1 VLITNIVG
9 VLVIGVDVG
18 GTGARA
24 AIAGEQGV
32 VARSEIN
39 GITDRV
45 AAVVSIVQDLLAR
58 AGVSEVDV
66 VAVGATGFQ
75 LTGAKLRDGVPQEM
89 PSRSVLLCS
98 DMLTSYIGALGLSDG
113 AVIAAG
119 TGAVALGTDMA
130 GTWQRVDGWGYLLGD
145 HGGGSWIGR
154 HAMHA
159 ALRAADGRPG
169 GSPLLLKL
177 LEKDPADLV
186 AEINER
192 PDRAGLMA
200 SFVPAVARAA
210 EQGDRIALGLLR
222 TAGDHLADTALAA
235 LPVGARRTIATTG
248 NLFKLGGPLWQ
259 RFTARLQ
266 HVELLEAKGTGL
278 DGALTLAKAVIT
290 NELPE
295 NAPSL
300 TLVKTG

>member
-1 VLITNIVG
+1 MGG

-18 GTGARA
+18 GSGARA
-24 AIAGEQGV
+24 AIANDQGIV
-32 VARSEIN
+32 SRSELS
-39 GITDRV
+39 GITDKV
-45 AAVVSIVQDLLAR
+45 QAVESLVLDLLEQT
-58 AGVSEVDV
+58 GLSNVDAI
-66 VAVGATGFQ
+66 AVGSTGFQ
-75 LTGAKLRDGVPQEM
+75 MLGARLRDEVPPKM
-89 PSRSVLLCS
+89 PSRNVLLCS
-98 DMLTSYIGALGLSDG
+98 DMLTSFVGALGLSDG

-169 GSPLLLKL
+169 GSPILLKL
-177 LEKDPADLV
+177 LDKEPAELV
-186 AEINER
+186 AEINDR

-200 SFVPAVARAA
+200 SFVPAVAQAAA
-210 EQGDRIALGLLR
+210 EGDQIALGLLR

-235 LPVGARRTIATTG
+235 LPLGARRTIATTG

-259 RFTARLQ
+259 RFTARLK
-266 HVELLEAKGTGL
+266 HVELQQAEGTGL
-278 DGALTLAKAVIT
+278 DGALTLARAVIT
-290 NELPE
+290 DELPA

-300 TLVKTG
+300 TLVTN

>member
-1 VLITNIVG
+1 MVG

-24 AIAGEQGV
+24 AIAREQGIF
-32 VARSEIN
+32 AQSELN
-39 GITDRV
+39 GVTDKV
-45 AAVVSIVQDLLAR
+45 TAVISLVDELIER

-66 VAVGATGFQ
+66 VAVGAAGFQ
-75 LTGAKLRDGVPQEM
+75 LTGARLRDGVPPKM
-89 PSRSVLLCS
+89 PTKNVLLCS

-169 GSPLLLKL
+169 GSRLLLRL
-177 LEKDPADLV
+177 LDKDPAELV
-186 AEINER
+186 AEISER

-210 EQGDRIALGLLR
+210 EEGDVIAAGLLR

-235 LPVGARRTIATTG
+235 LPLGARRTIATTG
-248 NLFKLGGPLWQ
+248 NLFKIGGLLWQ
-259 RFTARLQ
+259 RFTARLK
-266 HVELLEAKGTGL
+266 HVELQEAKGTGL

-300 TLVKTG
+300 TLVKN

>member
-18 GTGARA
+18 GSGARA

-32 VARSEIN
+32 VARSELN
-39 GITDRV
+39 GITDKV
-45 AAVVSIVQDLLAR
+45 EAVVRIVHDLLAR
-58 AGVSEVDV
+58 AEVYEVDA
-66 VAVGATGFQ
+66 VAVGAAGFQ
-75 LTGAKLRDGVPQEM
+75 LTGAKLRDGVPQKM
-89 PSRSVLLCS
+89 PSRRVLLCS
-98 DMLTSYIGALGLSDG
+98 DMLTSYIGALGLRDG

-119 TGAVALGTDMA
+119 TGAVALGSDMA

-145 HGGGSWIGR
+145 HGSGSWIGR

-169 GSPLLLKL
+169 GSELLLKSL
-177 LEKDPADLV
+177 DKDPAELV

-210 EQGDRIALGLLR
+210 EQGDGIALGLLR

-235 LPVGARRTIATTG
+235 LPLGARRTIATTG

-259 RFTARLQ
+259 RFTARLK
-266 HVELLEAKGTGL
+266 HVELKEANGTGL
-278 DGALTLAKAVIT
+278 DGALTLSKAVIT

-300 TLVKTG
+300 TLVKN

>member
-1 VLITNIVG
+1 MVG

-18 GTGARA
+18 GSGARA

-32 VARSEIN
+32 VARSELN
-39 GITDRV
+39 GVTDKV
-45 AAVVSIVQDLLAR
+45 EAVIRLVDELTAR
-58 AGVSEVDV
+58 TGLSEVDV
-66 VAVGATGFQ
+66 VAVGAAGFQ
-75 LTGAKLRDGVPQEM
+75 LTGARLRDGVPPKM
-89 PSRSVLLCS
+89 PSKNVLLCS
-98 DMLTSYIGALGLSDG
+98 DMLTSYVGALGISDG

-119 TGAVALGTDMA
+119 TGAVALGSDMA

-169 GSPLLLKL
+169 GSALLLRL
-177 LEKDPADLV
+177 LDRDPADLV
-186 AEINER
+186 AELTER
-192 PDRAGLMA
+192 PDRAGIMA

-210 EQGDRIALGLLR
+210 EEGDAVAIGLLR
-222 TAGDHLADTALAA
+222 TAGDHLADTALSA
-235 LPVGARRTIATTG
+235 LPLGARRVIATTG

-259 RFTARLQ
+259 RFAARLK
-266 HVELLEAKGTGL
+266 HVELQEAQGTGL
-278 DGALTLAKAVIT
+278 DGALTLARAVIT
-290 NELPE
+290 DDLPI

-300 TLVKTG
+300 ILVKN

>member
-1 VLITNIVG
+1 MG

-24 AIAGEQGV
+24 AIANEQGV
-32 VARSEIN
+32 IHRSEIS
-39 GITDRV
+39 GITDKV
-45 AAVVSIVQDLLAR
+45 EAVIRLVDDLLGR
-58 AGVSEVDV
+58 AERSEVDA
-66 VAVGATGFQ
+66 VAVGAAGFQ
-75 LTGAKLRDGVPQEM
+75 LTGAQLRNGVPPRM
-89 PSRSVLLCS
+89 PSKHVLLCS
-98 DMLTSYIGALGLSDG
+98 DMLTSYVGALGISDG

-119 TGAVALGTDMA
+119 TGAVALGTDLA

-169 GSPLLLKL
+169 GSPLLLEL
-177 LEKDPADLV
+177 LEKDPAELV
-186 AEINER
+186 AELSER

-210 EQGDRIALGLLR
+210 EQGDAIAVGLLR

-235 LPVGARRTIATTG
+235 LPVGARRTVATTG

-259 RFTARLQ
+259 RFTARLK
-266 HVELLEAKGTGL
+266 HVELQEARGTGL
-278 DGALTLAKAVIT
+278 DGALDLARAMLSDK
-290 NELPE
+290 LPE

-300 TLVKTG
+300 MVVKN

>member
-1 VLITNIVG
+1 MVG

-32 VARSEIN
+32 
-39 GITDRV
+39 
-45 AAVVSIVQDLLAR
+45 LAR
-58 AGVSEVDV
+58 AELSGVTDKVSAVIAVVADVMARAGLSEVDEV
-66 VAVGATGFQ
+66 DAVAVGAAGFQ
-75 LTGAKLRDGVPQEM
+75 LTGARLREGVPPKM
-89 PSRSVLLCS
+89 PSREVLLCS

-130 GTWQRVDGWGYLLGD
+130 GTWERVDGWGYLLGD

-177 LEKDPADLV
+177 LDRDPAELV
-186 AEINER
+186 AELTER

-210 EQGDRIALGLLR
+210 EEGDSIAVNLLR
-222 TAGDHLADTALAA
+222 TAGDHLADTALSA
-235 LPVGARRTIATTG
+235 LPIRARRVVATTG

-259 RFTARLQ
+259 RFTARLK
-266 HVELLEAKGTGL
+266 HIELQEAQGTGL
-278 DGALTLAKAVIT
+278 DGALTLAKAVLT

-300 TLVKTG
+300 TLVKN

>member
-1 VLITNIVG
+1 VG

-24 AIAGEQGV
+24 AIVGEQGV
-32 VARSEIN
+32 VARSELN
-39 GITDRV
+39 GITDKV
-45 AAVVSIVQDLLAR
+45 QAVVGLVGDLLAR

-66 VAVGATGFQ
+66 VAVGAAGFQ
-75 LTGAKLRDGVPQEM
+75 LTGARLRDGVPPKM
-89 PSRSVLLCS
+89 PSNNVLLCS
-98 DMLTSYIGALGLSDG
+98 DMLTSYVGALGLGDG

-130 GTWQRVDGWGYLLGD
+130 GTWQRVDGWGYMLGD

-169 GSPLLLKL
+169 GSSLLLKL
-177 LEKDPADLV
+177 LDKDPAELV
-186 AEINER
+186 CEISER

-200 SFVPAVARAA
+200 SFVPAVAQAA
-210 EQGDRIALGLLR
+210 EEGDAIALGLLR

-235 LPVGARRTIATTG
+235 LPLGARRIIATTG

-259 RFTARLQ
+259 RFTARLK
-266 HVELLEAKGTGL
+266 HVELQEARGTGL
-278 DGALTLAKAVIT
+278 DGALTLAKAMIT
-290 NELPE
+290 DELPE

-300 TLVKTG
+300 NLFRKPVRN

>member
-1 VLITNIVG
+1 
-9 VLVIGVDVG
+9 LVIGVDVG

-24 AIAGEQGV
+24 ALASEQGV
-32 VARSEIN
+32 IGRSELN
-39 GITDRV
+39 GITDKV
-45 AAVVSIVQDLLAR
+45 EAVVRLVGDLTTR

-66 VAVGATGFQ
+66 VAVGAAGFQ
-75 LTGAKLRDGVPQEM
+75 LTGARLRDGVPPKM
-89 PSRSVLLCS
+89 PSSNVLLCS
-98 DMLTSYIGALGLSDG
+98 DMLTSYVGALGINDG

-177 LEKDPADLV
+177 LDKDPAELV
-186 AEINER
+186 AEISER

-210 EQGDRIALGLLR
+210 EQGDAIAAGLLR

-235 LPVGARRTIATTG
+235 LPLGARRTVATTG

-259 RFTARLQ
+259 RFTARLK
-266 HVELLEAKGTGL
+266 HVELQEAQGTGL
-278 DGALTLAKAVIT
+278 DGALTLAKAVIAD
-290 NELPE
+290 ELPE

-300 TLVKTG
+300 MVVKN

>member
-1 VLITNIVG
+1 M
-9 VLVIGVDVG
+9 LVIGVDVG

-24 AIAGEQGV
+24 AIAREQGIF
-32 VARSEIN
+32 AQSELN
-39 GITDRV
+39 GVTDKV
-45 AAVVSIVQDLLAR
+45 TAVISLVDELIER

-66 VAVGATGFQ
+66 VAVGAAGFQ
-75 LTGAKLRDGVPQEM
+75 LTGARLRDGVPPKM
-89 PSRSVLLCS
+89 PTKNVLLCS

-169 GSPLLLKL
+169 GSRLLLRL
-177 LEKDPADLV
+177 LDKDPAELV
-186 AEINER
+186 AEISER

-210 EQGDRIALGLLR
+210 EEGDVIAAGLLR

-235 LPVGARRTIATTG
+235 LPLGARRTIATTG
-248 NLFKLGGPLWQ
+248 NLFKIGGLLWQ
-259 RFTARLQ
+259 RFTARLK
-266 HVELLEAKGTGL
+266 HVELQEAKGTGL

-300 TLVKTG
+300 TLVKN

>member
-1 VLITNIVG
+1 MVG

-24 AIAGEQGV
+24 AIAGDQGV
-32 VARSEIN
+32 LARCELS
-39 GITDRV
+39 GITDKV
-45 AAVVSIVQDLLAR
+45 AAVVKLVDDLIGR
-58 AGVSEVDV
+58 AGVSEVDA
-66 VAVGATGFQ
+66 VAVGAAGFQ
-75 LTGAKLRDGVPQEM
+75 LTGARLRDEVPPKM
-89 PSRSVLLCS
+89 PSNHVLLCS
-98 DMLTSYIGALGLSDG
+98 DMLTSYVGALGLDAG

-119 TGAVALGTDMA
+119 TGAVALGTDMT

-177 LEKDPADLV
+177 LDKDPAELV
-186 AEINER
+186 AEITER
-192 PDRAGLMA
+192 SDRAGLMA
-200 SFVPAVARAA
+200 SFVPAVAQAA
-210 EQGDRIALGLLR
+210 QQGDGVALGLLR

-235 LPVGARRTIATTG
+235 LPAGARRTIATTG

-259 RFTARLQ
+259 RFTARLR
-266 HVELLEAKGTGL
+266 HVELQEARGTGL
-278 DGALTLAKAVIT
+278 DGALTLAKAVVT
-290 NELPE
+290 DELPE

-300 TLVKTG
+300 TLFHQSVKN